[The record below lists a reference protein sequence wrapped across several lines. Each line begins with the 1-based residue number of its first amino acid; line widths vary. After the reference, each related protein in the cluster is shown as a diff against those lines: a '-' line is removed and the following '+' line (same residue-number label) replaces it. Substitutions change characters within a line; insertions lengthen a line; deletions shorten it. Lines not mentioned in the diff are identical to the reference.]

1 MICIGTDHQPF
12 VRSPTLI
19 DEWTCLLNI
28 PDCFPE
34 ETDGEQDNTGDIPSS
49 TE

>member
-1 MICIGTDHQPF
+1 MPSDGENYF
-12 VRSPTLI
+12 
-19 DEWTCLLNI
+19 LNI
-28 PDCFPE
+28 PEGFPE